1 MIKDGIKQ
9 NGFYLRPEL
18 GNPTFDFLISNYEKG
33 ELTIYLIDTTL
44 HRDLSFWKR
53 GSVGGISPGQQ
64 NPLFLGVP

>member
-44 HRDLSFWKR
+44 Q
-53 GSVGGISPGQQ
+53 V
-64 NPLFLGVP
+64 